1 MGFRGSS
8 YIKNEINRLQ
18 QLLNDDNRYRQEF
31 IKNKEKLR
39 HLINDCNEKNI
50 VDKICKQNL
59 FQFCGFKEYGKRV
72 EINDWFSGYIAFRS
86 DSLKQAEEIKAYYI
100 KEYNIE
106 TYKKN
111 ITERNEGFITEL
123 VFVEKLWGKVL
134 FSNQDNRYYL
144 YIYRSN
150 KINDED
156 YYLRFNC
163 IDFISF
169 ILKKTHEESK
179 RLLISIMSSSA
190 SRENEELI
198 AMYNQNIL
206 ILDNE
211 IWKFDYLN
219 RFIYLYIEALK
230 QMIDLA
236 KNDIHKLNKI
246 NNKYYLYCSS
256 SYLAQKIN
264 IKDTTAR
271 NYLHIFT
278 ALELIDK
285 IENKDNTGMY
295 SINEFTE
302 DILNNANMIAK
313 EFIDNKISVSK
324 FKKKTSLSMFGKEK
338 TELIFSDKNNK

>member
-1 MGFRGSS
+1 MNFKSE
-8 YIKNEINRLQ
+8 YIKNEIDRLQ
-18 QLLNDDNRYRQEF
+18 QLLADDNRYKQEF
-31 IKNKEKLR
+31 IKNRDKLNN
-39 HLINDCNEKNI
+39 LIYDYNENNVI
-50 VDKICKQNL
+50 DKIYEQNL
-59 FQFCGFKEYGKRV
+59 FQFCGFKEYGRRI
-72 EINDWFSGYIAFRS
+72 EINDWFSGYIAFIS
-86 DSLKQAEEIKAYYI
+86 NYIEEVEKTKACYI
-100 KEYNIE
+100 KEYNIG
-106 TYKKN
+106 TYKEN
-111 ITERNEGFITEL
+111 IAERNEGFIIEL
-123 VFVEKLWGKVL
+123 AFVEKLWGKVL

-150 KINDED
+150 KTDDKD

-179 RLLISIMSSSA
+179 RLLVSIMSSSA

-219 RFIYLYIEALK
+219 RFIYRYIVALK
-230 QMIDLA
+230 QMINLA
-236 KNDIHKLNKI
+236 KNDVHKLNKI
-246 NNKYYLYCSS
+246 NDRYYLYCSS
-256 SYLAQKIN
+256 SYLAEKIS

-285 IENKDNTGMY
+285 IANKDNTGMY
-295 SINEFTE
+295 SIREFTE
-302 DILNNANMIAK
+302 DVLNNANMIAK

-324 FKKKTSLSMFGKEK
+324 FKKKTSLLMFGKEK
-338 TELIFSDKNNK
+338 TELIFSDKK

>member
-1 MGFRGSS
+1 MNFKSE
-8 YIKNEINRLQ
+8 YIRNEIDRLQ
-18 QLLNDDNRYRQEF
+18 QLLPDDNRFKQEF
-31 IKNKEKLR
+31 IKNKEKLNN
-39 HLINDCNEKNI
+39 LINDCNENNI
-50 VDKICKQNL
+50 IDKICQQNL
-59 FQFCGFKEYGKRV
+59 FQFCGFEEYGIR
-72 EINDWFSGYIAFRS
+72 IAISDWFSGYIAFIS
-86 DSLKQAEEIKAYYI
+86 NSVNEAEKTKDYYI
-100 KEYNIE
+100 KEYDIE
-106 TYKKN
+106 TYKEN
-111 ITERNEGFITEL
+111 IKERNEVVTTEL

-134 FSNQDNRYYL
+134 LSNQENRYYL

-150 KINDED
+150 KIDDED

-169 ILKKTHEESK
+169 ILKKTLEESK
-179 RLLISIMSSSA
+179 RLLISIMSISS
-190 SRENEELI
+190 SEKNQELI
-198 AMYNQNIL
+198 DMYNRNIN

-230 QMIDLA
+230 QMINLA

-256 SYLAQKIN
+256 SYLAKKIN

-285 IENKDNTGMY
+285 VVNKDDTGMY
-295 SINEFTE
+295 SIKEFTV
-302 DILNNANMIAK
+302 DVLNNANMIAK
-313 EFIDNKISVSK
+313 EFIDNKISISK
-324 FKKKTSLSMFGKEK
+324 FKKKTSLLMFGEEK
-338 TELIFSDKNNK
+338 TELIFPDKK

>member
-1 MGFRGSS
+1 MGFKGSS

-31 IKNKEKLR
+31 IKNEEKLR
-39 HLINDCNEKNI
+39 HLINNYNENNI
-50 VDKICKQNL
+50 IDKICEQNIFEL
-59 FQFCGFKEYGKRV
+59 CGFKEYGRRI
-72 EINDWFSGYIAFRS
+72 EINDWFTGYIAFVSNS
-86 DSLKQAEEIKAYYI
+86 DEEAEKTKAYYI

-106 TYKKN
+106 TYKEN
-111 ITERNEGFITEL
+111 FTERNKGFTIEL

-134 FSNQDNRYYL
+134 FSNQDSRYYL

-150 KINDED
+150 KIYDED

-163 IDFISF
+163 IDFNSF

-179 RLLISIMSSSA
+179 RLLVSIMSSSA

-211 IWKFDYLN
+211 IWRFDYLN
-219 RFIYLYIEALK
+219 RFIYKYIGALK

-246 NNKYYLYCSS
+246 NDRYYLYCAS
-256 SYLAQKIN
+256 SYLAKKIN

-271 NYLHIFT
+271 NYIHIFT
-278 ALELIDK
+278 VLELIDK
-285 IENKDNTGMY
+285 VVNKDNTGMY
-295 SINEFTE
+295 SIKEFTV
-302 DILNNANMIAK
+302 DVLNNANMIAK

-324 FKKKTSLSMFGKEK
+324 FNKKTSLLMFGKEK
-338 TELIFSDKNNK
+338 TELIFSDKK